1 MARSKTK
8 YDHLKIEKVKH
19 LILSSH
25 QKDIPKEY
33 EIFVDEMKVVDR
45 TSDLDEFDSYQDFLD
60 EETDHVRIIVYYAP
74 NSPRNQQFLFEIK
87 TSQPTFSNSELSGI
101 DIDNKIGERIYAER
115 LKWET
120 EQKQKEQLKEIESLT
135 ARLKEAED
143 YITTLENNV
152 EDLKVNG
159 TKVKAGWGEIAS
171 VALEG
176 IIRRNPQIL
185 SAIPGGEAVAGI
197 LAGTEQNPKAIESE
211 AQSEVSFQSVSSS
224 STNNEVDSDNAF
236 IIQMMKESFEPNQ
249 IVKVWEILR
258 ELAENPDSIETVL
271 ELLQTS

>member
-1 MARSKTK
+1 MARSKSK
-8 YDHLKIEKVKH
+8 YDPLKIDKLKH
-19 LILSSH
+19 LIISHH
-25 QKDIPKEY
+25 QKGLPKEF
-33 EIFVDEMKVVDR
+33 EIFVDEMRVVDR
-45 TSDLDEFDSYQDFLD
+45 TSDPEEFDSFHDYLD
-60 EETDHVRIIVYYAP
+60 EETRYIRIILYYSP
-74 NSPRNQQFLFEIK
+74 NSPRNEQFVFEFQNNK
-87 TSQPTFSNSELSGI
+87 SFSSNVELSGV
-101 DIDNKIGERIYAER
+101 DIDHKIGERIYAER

-120 EQKQKEQLKEIESLT
+120 EQKQKEQQKEIESLS
-135 ARLKEAED
+135 AKLKEAED

-159 TKVKAGWGEIAS
+159 TKLKAGWGEIAS

-197 LAGTEQNPKAIESE
+197 LAGTEQSQKAIETDPQ
-211 AQSEVSFQSVSSS
+211 AEVSFQSVPSPTP
-224 STNNEVDSDNAF
+224 TNSLDSDSAF

-249 IVKVWEILR
+249 IAKVWEILR
-258 ELAENPDSIETVL
+258 ELAENPNSIETVL